1 MSPTPLSPDDL
12 AVLDRATT
20 LFGRALAGGL
30 EGDCEAC
37 PGWTRRDCANHV
49 LGGGLR
55 YAAYFP
61 RLPESEI
68 AWTRTADH
76 AGEKPVPALHRTA
89 AGLRR
94 ELARA
99 RDADAIVH
107 HRLAEIPVRDLLALR
122 VFELLVHAHDLDPR
136 TWDPVEAEELAAWT
150 LDNARSVVELM
161 RSFGVLAEAFP
172 VMLGADARAR
182 LLALSGRRAV
192 PAGSAGS
199 AGDPEGATKHG
210 DGDGDGD
217 GAQN

>member
-1 MSPTPLSPDDL
+1 MTATPLSPEDL

-30 EGDCEAC
+30 DGDCAAC

-76 AGEKPVPALHRTA
+76 AGEKPVPALHRTS

-99 RDADAIVH
+99 RDADALVQ

-122 VFELLVHAHDLDPR
+122 VFELLVHAHDLAPE
-136 TWDPVEAEELAAWT
+136 TWESEDTEELAEWT
-150 LDNARSVVELM
+150 LAHARNVVELM
-161 RSFGVLAEAFP
+161 RTFDVFADAVP
-172 VMLGADARAR
+172 VPIGADARSR
-182 LLALSGRRAV
+182 LLALSGRRI
-192 PAGSAGS
+192 
-199 AGDPEGATKHG
+199 
-210 DGDGDGD
+210 
-217 GAQN
+217 

>member
-1 MSPTPLSPDDL
+1 MPVTPTPLSPEDL

-30 EGDCEAC
+30 DGDCEAC

-68 AWTRTADH
+68 EWTRTADH
-76 AGEKPVPALHRTA
+76 AGEKPVPALHRTS

-99 RDADAIVH
+99 RDAEAIVQ

-122 VFELLVHAHDLDPR
+122 LALRGRARVLRREAREVD
-136 TWDPVEAEELAAWT
+136 AEEHRREHEDEREDEDDFNYEGVGEKVKISHDET
-150 LDNARSVVELM
+150 PELEEFIKNYNKIKDK
-161 RSFGVLAEAFP
+161 STHSKLQDDLIEHLWQHHP
-172 VMLGADARAR
+172 DLY
-182 LLALSGRRAV
+182 
-192 PAGSAGS
+192 
-199 AGDPEGATKHG
+199 K
-210 DGDGDGD
+210 
-217 GAQN
+217 

>member
-1 MSPTPLSPDDL
+1 MPVTPTPLSPEDL

-30 EGDCEAC
+30 DGDCEAC

-68 AWTRTADH
+68 EWTRTADH
-76 AGEKPVPALHRTA
+76 AGEKPVPALHRTS

-94 ELARA
+94 ELSRA
-99 RDADAIVH
+99 RDADAIVQ
-107 HRLAEIPVRDLLALR
+107 HRLAEIPVRDLLVLR

-136 TWDPVEAEELAAWT
+136 TWVSTEAEDLAAWT
-150 LDNARSVVELM
+150 LDHARSVVELM
-161 RSFGVLAEAFP
+161 RSFDVLAEARP
-172 VMLGADARAR
+172 VTLGADSRAR
-182 LLALSGRRAV
+182 LLALSGRRPS
-192 PAGSAGS
+192 PAGPV
-199 AGDPEGATKHG
+199 GDG